1 MTMNEA
7 AMKSMFVETALNKM
21 PTKPLILGIGIAGWG
36 HHEKI
41 KSRQVDNIYIC
52 GDEDSETADDFP
64 PLAPRI
70 GIVANMQANK
80 ALEILLKSNWK

>member
-52 GDEDSETADDFP
+52 SDEDSPKQQMTF
-64 PLAPRI
+64 RH
-70 GIVANMQANK
+70 
-80 ALEILLKSNWK
+80 LLRGLVL